1 VVERQSTAKPAVG
14 IRRTLRFHREG
25 TTMNMGLSF
34 MKRHESCT
42 IGAHNFFAVVHV
54 GVGSEAEAA
63 GFHAVGAR
71 QARARTHTHTQAL
84 AHKQVVQ
91 CALCFVSAC
100 KMHCTLSPTRPP
112 VGLPTAPQHSN
123 HLHPSLTVPALTAP
137 AITLPALTLFTH
149 TLHTHTHSSHSHTH
163 VRVTLSWR
171 LKTT

>member
-63 GFHAVGAR
+63 GFHEVPPP
-71 QARARTHTHTQAL
+71 HTHTL
-84 AHKQVVQ
+84 K
-91 CALCFVSAC
+91 
-100 KMHCTLSPTRPP
+100 
-112 VGLPTAPQHSN
+112 
-123 HLHPSLTVPALTAP
+123 HLLT
-137 AITLPALTLFTH
+137 
-149 TLHTHTHSSHSHTH
+149 S
-163 VRVTLSWR
+163 R
-171 LKTT
+171 